1 MSAHKRVILTV
12 KSALEG
18 KEKAVATVLDVLK
31 KSNVE
36 VFIDM
41 HRFEDVECTS
51 GCKAAKTAKNVD
63 AVVVIGGDG
72 TILRAVREFRS
83 LHVPFITVNRGR
95 LGFMAELAM
104 SDVPSLLPQLLSG
117 KGVLETRSIL
127 GVSVERSGKSAFE
140 CTALNEA
147 VISQG
152 AISRLIELHAKVG
165 DETLTTF
172 HADGLIVSTPTGSTA
187 YSLAAGGPIVHPHL
201 AAMILTPI
209 NPHSFSQKPLVLP
222 QHLPVEVSVHVRG
235 KAINLEVGLSV
246 DGQEYFHLKEKDVV
260 HIKTLADDVQFLRT
274 KKDTFL
280 STLRTKLKWGDGPE
294 TM

>member
-1 MSAHKRVILTV
+1 MSAYKRVILTV
-12 KSALEG
+12 KTALDE
-18 KEKAVATVLDVLK
+18 KEKAVSAVLDVLK
-31 KSNVE
+31 KAKAE
-36 VFIDM
+36 VFIDPT
-41 HRFEDVECTS
+41 RFAGAPS
-51 GCKAAKTAKNVD
+51 AKNCPSCENVKDID
-63 AVVVIGGDG
+63 AVIVIGGDG
-72 TILRAVREFRS
+72 TILRAVREFRH
-83 LHVPFITVNRGR
+83 LRVPFITINRGR

-104 SDVPSLLPQLLSG
+104 ADVPTMLPALLSG
-117 KGVLETRSIL
+117 KGTVETRSIL
-127 GVSVERSGKSAFE
+127 TVFVERAKKKTFQS
-140 CTALNEA
+140 TALNEA

-165 DETLTTF
+165 NEKLTTF

-187 YSLAAGGPIVHPHL
+187 YSLAAGGPIVHPNL

-222 QHLPVEVSVHVRG
+222 QHLPVEVSVHVRSQ
-235 KAINLEVGLSV
+235 AINLEVGLSV
-246 DGQEYFHLKEKDVV
+246 DGQEYFQLQEKDHV
-260 HIKTLADDVQFLRT
+260 HIAMLPDDVQFLRA